1 VQVLVLGFDEPHF
14 DGSALRELARLGD
27 AGVVRLVDLLVVR
40 RTDDGTLETVDD
52 LLDGHGAVAAALLG
66 AAGEAGTDGAGTDE
80 GGTDG
85 AGTDEAG
92 DTWSLADLV
101 PERGVAVVA
110 LVEHLWA
117 APLAAGLRQAGA
129 VLLEETWLS
138 EADRA
143 RLASLEA

>member
-1 VQVLVLGFDEPHF
+1 VTAGPVQVLVLGFEEPHF
-14 DGSALRELARLGD
+14 DGSGLRELARLGD

-40 RTDDGTLETVDD
+40 RTADGSLETVDD
-52 LLDGHGAVAAALLG
+52 LLEGHGAVAAALLG
-66 AAGEAGTDGAGTDE
+66 AADEAGPDE
-80 GGTDG
+80 T
-85 AGTDEAG
+85 G

-117 APLAAGLRQAGA
+117 GPLAAGLREAGA
-129 VLLEETWLS
+129 ALLEETWLS
-138 EADRA
+138 QPDRA